1 MSDLF
6 ARLPRLPRRLWSL
19 AFLLLALL
27 LPLALDNYLLAVLWQ
42 AGIYVLLAL
51 GLTIIVGYAG
61 LFQLGQAAFY
71 AIGAY
76 TAAILNLY
84 FGAPIILGLPV
95 AVILAGG
102 LTGAAVAFLGQ
113 TFATVVDYP
122 LNIGG
127 RPLFSWPAYIPITFE
142 LGVLLAATAGVL
154 ALFALTRFP
163 QPYHPVFR
171 SDDFNAHA
179 SQDGFYL
186 SIEASDPQFDLEATR
201 RFLQEAGSTLIT
213 ELEA

>member
-1 MSDLF
+1 MAKSNQIETQKLYG
-6 ARLPRLPRRLWSL
+6 
-19 AFLLLALL
+19 LLARFSTAEDLV
-27 LPLALDNYLLAVLWQ
+27 AAVDRAYQ
-42 AGIYVLLAL
+42 AGYRLMD
-51 GLTIIVGYAG
+51 TYSP
-61 LFQLGQAAFY
+61 F
-71 AIGAY
+71 
-76 TAAILNLY
+76 
-84 FGAPIILGLPV
+84 PIADLSQSMRLRPSPMPYI
-95 AVILAGG
+95 ILAGG

>member
-1 MSDLF
+1 MAKSNQIETQKLYG
-6 ARLPRLPRRLWSL
+6 
-19 AFLLLALL
+19 LLARFSTAEDLVT
-27 LPLALDNYLLAVLWQ
+27 AADRAYQ
-42 AGIYVLLAL
+42 AGYRLMD
-51 GLTIIVGYAG
+51 TYSP
-61 LFQLGQAAFY
+61 F
-71 AIGAY
+71 
-76 TAAILNLY
+76 
-84 FGAPIILGLPV
+84 PIADLSQSMRLRPSPMPYI
-95 AVILAGG
+95 ILAGG